1 MPEPVFVEHLLCVRP
16 EEVECVRL
24 DLRVESEMH
33 TFQPSCLGE
42 GVWESGPGKSDRKLG
57 GAAGCLFGVGI

>member
-1 MPEPVFVEHLLCVRP
+1 MCET
-16 EEVECVRL
+16 L
-24 DLRVESEMH
+24 DVRVESEMH

-42 GVWESGPGKSDRKLG
+42 GVWESGPGESDRKLG